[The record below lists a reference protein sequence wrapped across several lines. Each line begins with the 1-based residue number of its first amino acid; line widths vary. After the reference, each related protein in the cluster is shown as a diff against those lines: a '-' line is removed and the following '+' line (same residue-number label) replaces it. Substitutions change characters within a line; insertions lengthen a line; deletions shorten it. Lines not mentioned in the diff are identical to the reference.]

1 MSDTD
6 QNSTEEKMLTGPA
19 DAADTEEVQE
29 LRSLSDEEAE
39 AAIEAILFTM
49 GDSVELTRLAAAI
62 GRTAEDTRKFTD
74 ALAARYASAKCG
86 LMVRYFENSVQ
97 LCTKP
102 EQFDN
107 LIRIAAVPK
116 KLTLTETQ
124 LETLSIIAYR
134 QPVTKAEVEEIR
146 GVSCDHAINRLLQYD
161 LICELGRRETPGRPI
176 LFGTTEQFLRSF
188 GVRSLDDLPSLDA
201 LQVEEFKE
209 EAEDEVNTRLGI

>member
-1 MSDTD
+1 MSEAE
-6 QNSTEEKMLTGPA
+6 NKYTEE
-19 DAADTEEVQE
+19 EQVIQESQE
-29 LRSLSDEEAE
+29 LQDEAEPVCLSDEEAE
-39 AAIEAILFTM
+39 AAVEAILFTM
-49 GDSVELTRLAAAI
+49 GDSVEIQRLSAAI
-62 GRTAEDTRKFTD
+62 GRSAEDTRRITD
-74 ALAARYASAKCG
+74 TLAGRYQSANCG
-86 LMVRYFENSVQ
+86 LMVRYFENAVQ

-102 EQFDN
+102 EQYEN
-107 LIRIAAVPK
+107 LIRIAKVPK

-146 GVSCDHAINRLLQYD
+146 GVSCDHAINRLIQYD
-161 LICELGRRETPGRPI
+161 LICELGRRDTPGRPI

>member
-1 MSDTD
+1 MSEAE
-6 QNSTEEKMLTGPA
+6 NKYTEEEQVLQ
-19 DAADTEEVQE
+19 ESQE
-29 LRSLSDEEAE
+29 LQDEAEPVCLSDEEAE
-39 AAIEAILFTM
+39 AAVEAILFTM
-49 GDSVELTRLAAAI
+49 GDSVEIQRLSAAI
-62 GRTAEDTRKFTD
+62 GRSAEDTRRITD
-74 ALAARYASAKCG
+74 TLAGRYQSANCG
-86 LMVRYFENSVQ
+86 LMVRYFENAVQ

-102 EQFDN
+102 EQFEN
-107 LIRIAAVPK
+107 LIRIAKVPK

-146 GVSCDHAINRLLQYD
+146 GVSCDHAINRLIQYD
-161 LICELGRRETPGRPI
+161 LICELGRRDTPGRPI
-176 LFGTTEQFLRSF
+176 LFLRSF

>member
-1 MSDTD
+1 
-6 QNSTEEKMLTGPA
+6 
-19 DAADTEEVQE
+19 
-29 LRSLSDEEAE
+29 
-39 AAIEAILFTM
+39 
-49 GDSVELTRLAAAI
+49 
-62 GRTAEDTRKFTD
+62 
-74 ALAARYASAKCG
+74 
-86 LMVRYFENSVQ
+86 MVRYFENAVQ

-102 EQFDN
+102 EQFEN
-107 LIRIAAVPK
+107 LIRIAKVPK

-146 GVSCDHAINRLLQYD
+146 GVSCDHAINRLIQYD
-161 LICELGRRETPGRPI
+161 LICELGRRDTPGRPI